1 MNRTLPA
8 LLAVAAFGLVLT
20 GCNKG
25 TSSTSTTTTT
35 TETSAAPEAASPA
48 PGASAMAAANTST
61 GNGQQVFSQNCSS
74 CHQAAGEGN
83 AIFPPLAHNP
93 VVTGD
98 PKKVITIVKDGLT
111 GKITVNGKTYNGQ
124 MPAWKSQLSDG
135 DIAAVVT
142 YIRSSWGNHAAA
154 VTTPQVAAV
163 K

>member
-8 LLAVAAFGLVLT
+8 LLVVAAFGLTLT
-20 GCNKG
+20 GCNKSE
-25 TSSTSTTTTT
+25 SSNTTTTT
-35 TETSAAPEAASPA
+35 SEATAAPAA
-48 PGASAMAAANTST
+48 GATTNAMAAGNAST

-74 CHQAAGEGN
+74 CHQTAGTGN
-83 AIFPPLAHNP
+83 AVFPPLAHNP

-98 PKKVITIVKDGLT
+98 SKKVITIVKDGLT
-111 GKITVNGKTYNGQ
+111 GKVSVLGKSYNGQ
-124 MPAWKSQLSDG
+124 MPAWKTQLSDG

-142 YIRSSWGNHAAA
+142 YIRSAWGNHASA